1 MQNLSYIY
9 SNGKLMKYVNIEII
23 HARKYAS
30 LTKKKCHC
38 LYPSRMHYMLGSSN
52 IEMGKTQL
60 ILSKGAPSF

>member
-30 LTKKKCHC
+30 LTKKKVSLFVSIKDALHA
-38 LYPSRMHYMLGSSN
+38 RF
-52 IEMGKTQL
+52 Q
-60 ILSKGAPSF
+60 